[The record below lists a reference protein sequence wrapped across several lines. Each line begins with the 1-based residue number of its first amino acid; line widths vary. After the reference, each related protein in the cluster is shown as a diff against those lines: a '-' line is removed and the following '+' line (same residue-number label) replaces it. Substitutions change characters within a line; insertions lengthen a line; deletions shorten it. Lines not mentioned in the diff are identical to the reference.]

1 MMLLLSIC
9 LSDRDPFT
17 TTTGTDDSHRPLAF
31 VHFRFTLQG
40 EAVGVEGGRP
50 ALYIMDIQVE
60 PEVQRKGLGC
70 HLMQI
75 AEIIACKQGM
85 MHLMMPVVV
94 KDEKA
99 RMFLLSGLSGFQ
111 QDDLSTIVSYDGQ
124 DASALLAGICAV
136 ACLVRMSNAV
146 SFNHRM
152 II

>member
-1 MMLLLSIC
+1 MFINNRMMLLLSIC

-94 KDEKA
+94 KDENA
-99 RMFLLSGLSGFQ
+99 RRFLLSGLSGFQ

-124 DASALLAGICAV
+124 DASALLAGICLLHV
-136 ACLVRMSNAV
+136 
-146 SFNHRM
+146 
-152 II
+152 

>member
-1 MMLLLSIC
+1 MVLLSSTC
-9 LSDRDPFT
+9 LSNLNTLT
-17 TTTGTDDSHRPLAF
+17 TITGTDDSHRPVAF

-60 PEVQRKGLGC
+60 PEVQRKGLGG

-75 AEIIACKQGM
+75 SEIIACKQGM

-94 KDEKA
+94 KDENA
-99 RMFLLSGLSGFQ
+99 RRFLLSGLSGFQ

-124 DASALLAGICAV
+124 DASALLAGTLHV
-136 ACLVRMSNAV
+136 
-146 SFNHRM
+146 
-152 II
+152 